1 MICIYRVMNIYAL
14 GRKKIYNNGGMPDS
28 YGEKYAQ

>member
-1 MICIYRVMNIYAL
+1 MVFIYTPL
-14 GRKKIYNNGGMPDS
+14 GGKKIYNNGGMPDS